1 MARRKDATLEFDPVR
16 HAYTLNGLPV
26 PSVTRVISPL
36 NEFSTFIREGT
47 LAKAAERGT
56 AVHFAT
62 EMHDQAFLDDLN
74 GSEPPP
80 AAPELLWRPEDETP
94 VVLPYMEAWRQFL
107 ADTAFEVHAIEERTF
122 SGRHR
127 YAGTIDRLG
136 VLNGQ
141 RCVIDIKTS
150 SAIGPQVGIQLAAYQ
165 GAANERRP
173 MAERYRKRFACQL
186 RRDGSY
192 RLEEFRDSADWSVF
206 LALLQLHNWRLRYR
220 KGRE

>member
-1 MARRKDATLEFDPVR
+1 MARKPLVLEFDPVR

-62 EMHDQAFLDDLN
+62 ELHDQAFLDDLA
-74 GSEPPP
+74 GAEP
-80 AAPELLWRPEDETP
+80 APTPDTIWRPEEDA
-94 VVLPYMEAWRQFL
+94 LPAVRPYLGAWRRFL
-107 ADTAFEVHAIEERTF
+107 ADTAFEVHEIEARTF
-122 SGRHR
+122 SSRHR

-141 RCVIDIKTS
+141 RCVIDIKTT

-165 GAANERRP
+165 AATNEHRP
-173 MAERYRKRFACQL
+173 AAERYRKRFACQL
-186 RRDGSY
+186 RPDGSY
-192 RLEEFRDSADWSVF
+192 RLEEFRDPADWSVF